1 MPLDQVS
8 FILPYGLVTGG
19 HVTPVDHQYYNG
31 LLANNSLRDTYD
43 VIAPADGTLVSIQ
56 HRGSNVN
63 TPPHTK
69 DIPSSDEY
77 RLTIVHTCSFI
88 TTLDLQTSLSDE
100 LKAKLPKDFDP
111 VKSWS
116 GQIAVKKGELL
127 GHIGGQ
133 TLDFFVWDLSHK
145 LTGFINPDQYTK
157 AEAWKLF
164 TAPVSQYYDK
174 SIKDQVIAKY
184 VRTADP
190 IDGKIDYDVNGKL
203 IGNWFLQGSGGYPGS
218 TGHPEPNYFAGHLA
232 FIPDFID
239 PSVFNISIGN
249 YSAYKPPTAQNQD
262 FASSDTS
269 GAAQFMALS
278 NSPDPA
284 KVDQSTGIVKYELVQ
299 KSYVRANGS
308 QWDNSS
314 FARGLK
320 ATTLGGVQGTAIV
333 QLTDKQLLKFEVF
346 RGKTASQV
354 SGFDANAKIYT
365 R

>member
-1 MPLDQVS
+1 MKVKHKGLARLLVLLLIVFVSCVVGFAGWKFYEKNLAPLPTKSATGVTVNYDQAASRQLTGGNCSGAGSVPIGPPMPLDQVG

-43 VIAPADGTLVSIQ
+43 VIAPADGTLISIE

-100 LKAKLPKDFDP
+100 LKAKLPSNFDP
-111 VKSWS
+111 RKGWS
-116 GQIAVKKGELL
+116 GQINVKKGELL

-174 SIKDQVIAKY
+174 SIRDQVIAKY
-184 VRTADP
+184 IRTVAP
-190 IDGKIDYDVNGKL
+190 IDGKIDYDVDGKL

-218 TGHPEPNYFAGHLA
+218 AGHPTPNYFAGHLA
-232 FIPDFID
+232 FIPDYID

-249 YSAYKPPTAQNQD
+249 YSAYRPPTAQNQD

-269 GAAQFMALS
+269 GAAQFVALS
-278 NSPDPA
+278 NAPDPA
-284 KVDQSTGIVKYELVQ
+284 VVD
-299 KSYVRANGS
+299 
-308 QWDNSS
+308 
-314 FARGLK
+314 
-320 ATTLGGVQGTAIV
+320 
-333 QLTDKQLLKFEVF
+333 
-346 RGKTASQV
+346 
-354 SGFDANAKIYT
+354 
-365 R
+365 